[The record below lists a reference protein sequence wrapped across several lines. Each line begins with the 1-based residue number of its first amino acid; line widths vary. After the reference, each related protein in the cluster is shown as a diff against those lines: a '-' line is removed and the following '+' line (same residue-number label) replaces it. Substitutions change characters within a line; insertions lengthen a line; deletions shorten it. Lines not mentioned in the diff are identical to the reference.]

1 MNGIIASCRQLPT
14 CERNA
19 FETVHA
25 ESLGSAG
32 LLHDLWSRRYSS
44 MGLFCGGFILSC
56 LLDLKYMP
64 DSLSYCIIQLM
75 STETL
80 AKFKTQGIMTAVSVD
95 GVIES
100 EISLCAYFTVGPSF
114 HTYLT

>member
-1 MNGIIASCRQLPT
+1 MSGIITSCKQLPT

-19 FETVHA
+19 SETVNA

-32 LLHDLWSRRYSS
+32 PLHDLWSRRYSS
-44 MGLFCGGFILSC
+44 TCLFCGGFIFSC

-64 DSLSYCIIQLM
+64 DSLSYFIIQLM

-80 AKFKTQGIMTAVSVD
+80 AKFKTEGIMTPVSED

-114 HTYLT
+114 CTYLT